1 MGGASEVDVIVLL
14 TGAAKTSGWK
24 FLGWTTVG
32 KLARY
37 IVVALLPIDSE
48 KQLTQ
53 LPLLWCDFN

>member
-1 MGGASEVDVIVLL
+1 MIVLL